1 MTADRLTVLTSVNRR
16 LASKTFSQKKDGTI
30 QNRSYGNEKYFSV
43 TAIEVAGIGELARAL
58 EGLSR
63 NPHAFVVRGE
73 PLPGID
79 RKRTRRL
86 LHPDRKT
93 GEPATFTEAPR
104 RWVLVDVDEIACP
117 AAIDPKSDPEDAV
130 EHVIGLLPAELHDAW
145 CWWQLSSSQSVFS
158 DTTISMHLWVWLD
171 APLGGDELKRW
182 AIAANQ
188 SAGYKLIDPALFSAV
203 QAHYV
208 AAPDFVAPLPDPL
221 PRRCGLRQ
229 GLDDIV
235 SLIIPPPHPKRRDE
249 PGTEGYDPGRGVKAY
264 LDMIGGPMGFVSRS
278 RRRSPPTS
286 RSTAAVPIAGRS
298 RRRSARRSTAPSP
311 TGAMIRKVRATSTT
325 STSTRSS
332 TRSVHSRETSP
343 AGASFPSRHRS
354 STTRR
359 PPSPMTGTRPIPTP
373 QTKTSARCRRSSA
386 TRRWRYN
393 SPLTITPTGATPHCG
408 ASGCSGSA
416 PIGAA
421 KTHCGPSNWRG
432 GSAAAIAPRPL

>member
-1 MTADRLTVLTSVNRR
+1 
-16 LASKTFSQKKDGTI
+16 
-30 QNRSYGNEKYFSV
+30 
-43 TAIEVAGIGELARAL
+43 
-58 EGLSR
+58 
-63 NPHAFVVRGE
+63 
-73 PLPGID
+73 
-79 RKRTRRL
+79 
-86 LHPDRKT
+86 
-93 GEPATFTEAPR
+93 
-104 RWVLVDVDEIACP
+104 
-117 AAIDPKSDPEDAV
+117 
-130 EHVIGLLPAELHDAW
+130 
-145 CWWQLSSSQSVFS
+145 
-158 DTTISMHLWVWLD
+158 MHLWVWLD

-229 GLDDIV
+229 GLDDSV
-235 SLIIPPPHPKRRDE
+235 SLIIPPRHPKRRDE

-264 LDMIGGPMGFVSRS
+264 LDMIGGPMGFREPIKKAIASYIAIHGSGADCGPLKAAIREALD
-278 RRRSPPTS
+278 RAEPDWRNDPKGARYIDDEHLDAIIDAIRAFQGDKPGRGFIPEPPPEFDDPPPAEPDD
-286 RSTAAVPIAGRS
+286 RD
-298 RRRSARRSTAPSP
+298 
-311 TGAMIRKVRATSTT
+311 
-325 STSTRSS
+325 
-332 TRSVHSRETSP
+332 ETDP
-343 AGASFPSRHRS
+343 D
-354 STTRR
+354 
-359 PPSPMTGTRPIPTP
+359 P
-373 QTKTSARCRRSSA
+373 QTKTSARCRWSSA